1 MFNIKVPRYLFG
13 VTFFVFKAQ
22 KVETTLASEPN
33 NARETTLS
41 KAVCLLEVCR
51 WTFFLRA
58 VEASFLCGLDFH
70 GFLQ

>member
-51 WTFFLRA
+51 
-58 VEASFLCGLDFH
+58 
-70 GFLQ
+70 